1 MSQEILKFQDVTKRF
16 GEKTVLQN
24 LNLTVKK
31 GEILTLVGPSGSGKT
46 TILKLMNQLIKQTS
60 GEIFFRDENI
70 QAQNLRKV
78 RWQMGYVLQQIA
90 LFPNMTVA
98 ENIAVIPEMMKWSK
112 QEIAEKSNVLLEE
125 VGLDPK
131 IYSQR
136 YPKELSGGEQQR
148 IGILRSLIFSPDI
161 LLMDEPF
168 SALDP
173 LSKTALQDLVLN
185 LFAKRKMSI
194 VLVTHD
200 MEEALKMGSRIAVIH
215 EGLIQQLGKPSE
227 IVLQPANDF
236 VKEFFKQTNQKVSL
250 EDKLILSFIYQV
262 SLQPV
267 EDGKKQ
273 LNVQQTLG
281 KLIATVEKDQ
291 VVNIEKE
298 GELIGSV
305 NRPLLLE
312 ILVEALKK

>member
-1 MSQEILKFQDVTKRF
+1 MSHEILKFQEVTKHF
-16 GEKTVLQN
+16 GEKVVLEN
-24 LNLTVKK
+24 LNLTVKE

-46 TILKLMNQLIKQTS
+46 TILKLMNQLVKQSS
-60 GEIFFRDENI
+60 GKIFFRGRDI
-70 QAQNLRKV
+70 QEQDLRKV
-78 RWQMGYVLQQIA
+78 RWQMGYVLQEIA

-112 QEIAEKSNVLLEE
+112 IEIAEKTAALLEE

-136 YPKELSGGEQQR
+136 YPHELSGGEQQR
-148 IGILRSLIFSPDI
+148 IGILRALIFSPDI

-173 LSKTALQDLVLN
+173 LSKTALQDLVLT
-185 LFAKRKMSI
+185 LFEKRKMSL

-215 EGLIQQLGKPSE
+215 KGTIQQLSKPSD

-250 EDKLILSFIYQV
+250 EEKLILSFIYH
-262 SLQPV
+262 LPLLPV
-267 EDGKKQ
+267 ETGKMQ
-273 LNVQQTLG
+273 LNVQQNLG
-281 KLIATVEKDQ
+281 KLITSVEKEQ

-298 GELIGSV
+298 GKLIGSV
-305 NRPLLLE
+305 NRTLLLE

>member
-1 MSQEILKFQDVTKRF
+1 MSHEILKFQEVTKHF
-16 GEKTVLQN
+16 GEKVVLEN
-24 LNLTVKK
+24 LNLTVKE

-46 TILKLMNQLIKQTS
+46 TILKLMNQLVKQSS
-60 GEIFFRDENI
+60 GKIFFRGRDI
-70 QAQNLRKV
+70 QEQDLRKV
-78 RWQMGYVLQQIA
+78 RWQMGYVLQEIA

-112 QEIAEKSNVLLEE
+112 IEIAEKTAALLEE

-136 YPKELSGGEQQR
+136 YPHELSGGEQQR
-148 IGILRSLIFSPDI
+148 IGILRALIFSPDI

-173 LSKTALQDLVLN
+173 LSKTALQDLVLT
-185 LFAKRKMSI
+185 LFEKRKMSL

-215 EGLIQQLGKPSE
+215 KGTIQQLSKPSD

-250 EDKLILSFIYQV
+250 EEKLILSFIYH
-262 SLQPV
+262 LPLLPV
-267 EDGKKQ
+267 ETGKMQ
-273 LNVQQTLG
+273 LNVQQNLG
-281 KLIATVEKDQ
+281 KLIASVEKEQ

-298 GELIGSV
+298 GQLIGSV
-305 NRPLLLE
+305 NRTLLLE

>member
-1 MSQEILKFQDVTKRF
+1 MSHEILKFQEVTKHF
-16 GEKTVLQN
+16 GEKVVLEN
-24 LNLTVKK
+24 LNLTVKE

-46 TILKLMNQLIKQTS
+46 TILKLMNQLVKQSS
-60 GEIFFRDENI
+60 GKIFFRGRDI
-70 QAQNLRKV
+70 QVQDLRKV
-78 RWQMGYVLQQIA
+78 RWQMGYVLQEIA

-112 QEIAEKSNVLLEE
+112 TEIAEKTAALLEE

-136 YPKELSGGEQQR
+136 YPHELSGGEQQR
-148 IGILRSLIFSPDI
+148 IGILRALIFSPDI

-173 LSKTALQDLVLN
+173 LSKTALQDLVLT
-185 LFAKRKMSI
+185 LFEKRKMSL

-215 EGLIQQLGKPSE
+215 KGIIQQLSKPSD

-250 EDKLILSFIYQV
+250 EEKLILSFIYH
-262 SLQPV
+262 LPLLPV
-267 EDGKKQ
+267 ETGKMQ
-273 LNVQQTLG
+273 LNVQQNLG
-281 KLIATVEKDQ
+281 KLIASVEKEQ

-298 GELIGSV
+298 GQLIGSV
-305 NRPLLLE
+305 NRTLLLE

>member
-1 MSQEILKFQDVTKRF
+1 MSHEILKFQEVTKHF
-16 GEKTVLQN
+16 GEKVVLEN
-24 LNLTVKK
+24 LNLTVKE

-46 TILKLMNQLIKQTS
+46 TILKLMNQLVKQSS
-60 GEIFFRDENI
+60 GKIFFRGRDI
-70 QAQNLRKV
+70 QEQDLRKV
-78 RWQMGYVLQQIA
+78 RWQMGYVLQEIA

-112 QEIAEKSNVLLEE
+112 IETAEKTAALLEE

-136 YPKELSGGEQQR
+136 YPHELSGGEQQR
-148 IGILRSLIFSPDI
+148 IGILRALIFSPDI

-173 LSKTALQDLVLN
+173 LSKTALQDLVLT
-185 LFAKRKMSI
+185 LFEKRKMSL

-215 EGLIQQLGKPSE
+215 KGTIQQLSKPSD

-250 EDKLILSFIYQV
+250 EEKLILSFIYH
-262 SLQPV
+262 LPLLPV
-267 EDGKKQ
+267 ETGKMQ
-273 LNVQQTLG
+273 LNVQQNLG
-281 KLIATVEKDQ
+281 KLIASVEKEQ

-298 GELIGSV
+298 GQLIGSV
-305 NRPLLLE
+305 NRTLLLE